1 MAQERRYQLLSEGTN
16 RQIEALLEELHIP
29 GDTRPLFAQL
39 LTTVLKMYEDGADL
53 GDLKIANSALKEMR
67 YAFKVFSR
75 YRETPKVTVFGSA
88 RTPTHSP
95 ISQQAMQ
102 FAASMVKGEWMVVT
116 GAGGGVMGA
125 AQQGAGR
132 ESGFGLNI
140 RLPFE
145 QEVNPWIAEDPKLIN
160 FKYFFVRKL
169 FLLKEAHAT
178 CLFPGGFGTCDEAF
192 EVLTLMQTGKST
204 LIPVVMVDVP
214 GGDYWQQWEQFLRQQ
229 MVTKQLIDADDLNL
243 FRITDNVE
251 EATAEIFDFYRVFH
265 SARYVDDDL
274 VFRLKRPLPTAAL
287 LTLGEEYADILRGPL
302 TQQRG
307 ALPVEGQEWPE
318 LWRLIVPFIRSR
330 YGRLRSFIDAINCC
344 PVVPNGEVPVA
355 TVPAGRES
363 LPYTDC

>member
-1 MAQERRYQLLSEGTN
+1 MAQERRYQLLSEETN
-16 RQIEALLEELHIP
+16 RQIEALLAGLHIP
-29 GDTRPLFAQL
+29 TESHPLYAQL

-53 GDLKIANSALKEMR
+53 GDLKIANSTLKEMR
-67 YAFKVFSR
+67 YAFKVLSR
-75 YRETPKVTVFGSA
+75 YRDTPKVTIFGSA
-88 RTPTHSP
+88 RTPPHSP
-95 ISQQAMQ
+95 IAQQALQ
-102 FAASMVKGEWMVVT
+102 FAAHMVNGGWMVVT

-132 ESGFGLNI
+132 ESSFGLNI

-160 FKYFFVRKL
+160 FKYFFARKL

-204 LIPVVMVDVP
+204 LIPVVMVDVL
-214 GGDYWQQWEQFLRQQ
+214 GGDYWQQWEHFLRQQ
-229 MVTKQLIDADDLNL
+229 MVTKKLIDADDLNL
-243 FRITDNVE
+243 FRITDSVE
-251 EATAEIFDFYRVFH
+251 EATAEIFGFYRVFH

-274 VFRLKRPLPTAAL
+274 VFRLKRPLPTDAL
-287 LTLGEEYADILRGPL
+287 LTLGEAYTDILKGPL

-307 ALPVEGQEWPE
+307 PLPVEGQDWPE

-330 YGRLRSFIDAINCC
+330 YGRLRGFIDAINCC
-344 PVVPNGEVPVA
+344 PVVPSAEA
-355 TVPAGRES
+355 PAS
-363 LPYTDC
+363 TALA